1 MNKKNNEKVDE
12 IIRVNHAGEFGAQVI
27 YKSQIKF
34 SKDKNLKKEL
44 KRISDEEMVHFK
56 YFDEE
61 ITKNRTRPTVMQP
74 IWKVGGYVLGAVSSI
89 LGEKYVHAC
98 TEAVESTIVDH
109 YNEQIEFLKKAKI
122 KNDLRIKI
130 QKFCDEEKSHKEN
143 STKKIDSTDKSLM
156 VFKGLTKIAT
166 KAAIKISKQI

>member
-1 MNKKNNEKVDE
+1 MKNKNNKKIDE
-12 IIRVNHAGEFGAQVI
+12 ILRVNHAGEFGAQVI

-34 SKDKNLKKEL
+34 SKNDNLKKEL
-44 KRISDEEMVHFK
+44 KKISDEEMVHFK

-61 ITKNRTRPTVMQP
+61 IIKNRTRPTVMQP

-109 YNEQIEFLKKAKI
+109 YNEQIEFLKTEKI
-122 KNDLRIKI
+122 KNDLRLKI
-130 QKFCDEEKSHKEN
+130 QKFREEENGHKEN
-143 STKKIDSTDKSLM
+143 STKRIDSTDKRLM
-156 VFKGLTKIAT
+156 VFKGLTKIVT
-166 KAAIKISKQI
+166 RAAIKISKRI